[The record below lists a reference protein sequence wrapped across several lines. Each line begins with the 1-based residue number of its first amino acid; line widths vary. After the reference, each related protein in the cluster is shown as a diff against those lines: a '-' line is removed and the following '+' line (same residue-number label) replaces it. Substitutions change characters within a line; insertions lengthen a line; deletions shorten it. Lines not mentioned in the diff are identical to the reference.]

1 MGRRARG
8 AAALLASAAFAC
20 ATGGVRPRFGPEPQ
34 AVMMLLDLPA
44 SDVTQQLAA
53 SVVRVGL
60 PVRTAE
66 PREGY
71 VESEW
76 FDVQARRPAREPF
89 DRLDSIVKLRFFA
102 DPAFGHTRLFAE
114 CVVRLAWDPS
124 APPRDLERMPPAGH
138 PGRALLDSVLT
149 VMTPHLVRDT
159 TAAKPGGPP
168 LRERGADTSKAGT
181 APAPRPV
188 RRDTT

>member
-1 MGRRARG
+1 
-8 AAALLASAAFAC
+8 
-20 ATGGVRPRFGPEPQ
+20 
-34 AVMMLLDLPA
+34 MMLLDLPA

-53 SVVRVGL
+53 SVLRVGL

-71 VESEW
+71 LESGW

-114 CVVRLAWDPS
+114 CVVRMAWDPS
-124 APPRDLERMPPAGH
+124 VPPRDLERMPPAGH
-138 PGRALLDSVLT
+138 PGRALLDSVLA
-149 VMTPHLVRDT
+149 VMKPHLVRDT
-159 TAAKPGGPP
+159 TTKTGGPP
-168 LRERGADTSKAGT
+168 LPERAGSDTSKSGAQ
-181 APAPRPV
+181 PAPRPP
-188 RRDTT
+188 RRDTSLVRPPSRQ